1 MNVVDVDDNPPT
13 FDRNVFTGGIATD
26 DADFGSVILRLAAND
41 PDENSLLTFALS
53 GEVKTSVTSEG
64 LENINRPPFVV
75 DPSTGDISV
84 NFDTQK
90 GMKGYFEFPV
100 TVMDQAG
107 HSADADVQIYL
118 LRADQVSPKR
128 SRRLQETR
136 LNVNVNSVTKR
147 GISTEVI
154 EIFTLR

>member
-1 MNVVDVDDNPPT
+1 
-13 FDRNVFTGGIATD
+13 
-26 DADFGSVILRLAAND
+26 
-41 PDENSLLTFALS
+41 LS

-100 TVMDQAG
+100 TVTDQAG
-107 HSADADVQIYL
+107 HSDDADVQIYL
-118 LRADQVSPKR
+118 LRADQVGCNKA
-128 SRRLQETR
+128 LY
-136 LNVNVNSVTKR
+136 
-147 GISTEVI
+147 VI
-154 EIFTLR
+154 LY